1 MGLRTP
7 VASRAEIHETRM
19 EGDIARMREVASI
32 HLPPGETV
40 ELRPGGIHGM
50 LIGVSRE
57 LAPGD
62 RFPLLLIFASGD
74 SLGTTVEVRRP

>member
-32 HLPPGETV
+32 HLHPGETV

-74 SLGTTVEVRRP
+74 SLGNTVEVRRP